1 MDHGGQAGGQ
11 KVGPR
16 EGRSSYRG
24 FLLDEKEL
32 QELESEFED
41 FSSDDHNETSP
52 SSMSG
57 YWGGRER
64 SNTAEDVGHPDA
76 PVPDS
81 FCSSFPAPKP
91 TAPLVGY
98 TCGPIASAN
107 DAFTPPFGTTCTS
120 EWNPVSVAAH
130 LHLLGEALS
139 LIGLHLK
146 GTKKWVSVSNS
157 VSLLLDSLLCALAP
171 LTVLT
176 AEIPELGRC
185 TQHSLASTLENIA
198 YLMPGM

>member
-64 SNTAEDVGHPDA
+64 SNT
-76 PVPDS
+76 
-81 FCSSFPAPKP
+81 
-91 TAPLVGY
+91 VGY